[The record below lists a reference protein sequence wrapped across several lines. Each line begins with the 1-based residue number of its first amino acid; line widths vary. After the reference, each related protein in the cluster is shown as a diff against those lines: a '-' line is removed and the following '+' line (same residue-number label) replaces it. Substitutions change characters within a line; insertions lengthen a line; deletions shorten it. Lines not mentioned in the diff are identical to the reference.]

1 MSWGSCQILWHFSLE
16 TVSYFCYKKSVERT
30 TCVMSIGDVME
41 QWPGPHSPIWL
52 FPFRPQDWAQTLP
65 AVQAS
70 LRTVRDELGQL
81 QDRVETLAAR
91 LKQHST
97 TAAQPPLSD
106 FPSKTTR
113 RRTASITSRKA
124 GGKLGHRGHR
134 QVLFAPPRV
143 QELRPAWAAC
153 GGWALVEVPRW
164 CQRTKAPP
172 TGDAW

>member
-41 QWPGPHSPIWL
+41 QWPEPHSPIWL

-70 LRTVRDELGQL
+70 LRIVRDELGQL
-81 QDRVETLAAR
+81 QDRVETLEAQ
-91 LKQHST
+91 LKQHSN
-97 TAAQPPLSD
+97 TASQPPS
-106 FPSKTTR
+106 S
-113 RRTASITSRKA
+113 ASPYPT
-124 GGKLGHRGHR
+124 
-134 QVLFAPPRV
+134 
-143 QELRPAWAAC
+143 WAAC

-172 TGDAW
+172 TGGAQRMWYARLGKLIDRYHDRAHEAG